1 MQAGALQP
9 YVRYIHTFSPEGD
22 GKPVIAY
29 DHRIFCV
36 LSGKLGIGYGE
47 ESTELAAK
55 DLILIPAGVPYR
67 LYSTESKTLA
77 IGINFD
83 LSDNGREYD
92 PPIAPDSREKYRPER
107 RTEKQ
112 DLSLP
117 SELTAC
123 RIVRNKPLAAEQLR
137 EILREYE
144 EGKLYSREVNSARM
158 KLLLLDLLRASHL
171 PEESASEIT
180 DAVIGYIRENY
191 TRPISNEEIGRALNF
206 HPNYLNRLMKRCTGQ
221 SIHRYLIGFRL
232 RQATALLQ
240 NTNLSVGEIAA
251 RTGFTDVQQFSKSFR
266 KSIGIPPG
274 AFRRLI

>member
-92 PPIAPDSREKYRPER
+92 PPIAPDSRE
-107 RTEKQ
+107 
-112 DLSLP
+112 
-117 SELTAC
+117 
-123 RIVRNKPLAAEQLR
+123 
-137 EILREYE
+137 
-144 EGKLYSREVNSARM
+144 
-158 KLLLLDLLRASHL
+158 
-171 PEESASEIT
+171 
-180 DAVIGYIRENY
+180 
-191 TRPISNEEIGRALNF
+191 
-206 HPNYLNRLMKRCTGQ
+206 
-221 SIHRYLIGFRL
+221 
-232 RQATALLQ
+232 
-240 NTNLSVGEIAA
+240 
-251 RTGFTDVQQFSKSFR
+251 
-266 KSIGIPPG
+266 
-274 AFRRLI
+274 